1 MVTYTLNS
9 ALYKIVTKETNKW
22 FKQIKIK
29 IKIKIKINRTKQYK
43 GRTNITKEKTMK
55 FYIKDEKV
63 KYFNCFVEDL
73 HIDFFIYLI
82 FM

>member
-1 MVTYTLNS
+1 
-9 ALYKIVTKETNKW
+9 
-22 FKQIKIK
+22 
-29 IKIKIKINRTKQYK
+29 
-43 GRTNITKEKTMK
+43 MK
-55 FYIKDEKV
+55 FYIEDEKV